1 MNCSMCGNASM
12 IRQAEEWYCPY
23 CHHRQSEYK
32 TEIVDD
38 RSIKTVNIEE
48 VKRSVLRLHVEDR
61 VGTGF
66 VISRRGLVLT
76 NQHIIDGQSDVYGSF
91 DHSPDRFSLKVLFNG
106 NESTDLC
113 LLRIESTKTFDY
125 IPFSKTSAKLG
136 DEVTT
141 IGNPRGIGLSVS
153 KGFISR
159 IGEDGDLQLNIQL
172 NPGNSGGPILNQEGQ
187 LVGIVSFLIEEIQ
200 AMSFAIGLP
209 QIESFI
215 EAAKG
220 GQ

>member
-12 IRQAEEWYCPY
+12 VRQAEEWYCPF
-23 CHHRQSEYK
+23 CHHRQSEVQ
-32 TEIVDD
+32 TVETDD
-38 RSIKTVNIEE
+38 RSIKTINIED
-48 VKRSVLRLHVEDR
+48 VKRSVIRLHVEDR

-76 NQHIIDGQSDVYGSF
+76 NQHIVDGYSDVFGSF
-91 DHSPDRFSLKVLFNG
+91 DESSERYALKVIYSG
-106 NESTDLC
+106 DESTDLC
-113 LLRIESTKTFDY
+113 LLRIDSAKTFDY
-125 IPFSKTSAKLG
+125 IPFSKTSATLG
-136 DEVTT
+136 EEVTT
-141 IGNPRGIGLSVS
+141 IGNPRGIGLSIS
-153 KGFISR
+153 KGYISR
-159 IGEDGDLQLNIQL
+159 IGADGDLQLNIQL
-172 NPGNSGGPILNQEGQ
+172 NPGNSGGPIINHQGQ